1 MATKEAVFN
10 LKVNTGNSVKD
21 VQDLDKSLDNLNEAL
36 DESAKAIDKN
46 STFAEKYGDELQ
58 PLTTRLGEAEDRLY
72 ELALAGE
79 QASDEYKELLETVT
93 NYRKTQIAVDAT
105 VDASAQTMSQKLVTS
120 VEFGASAF
128 QAYESA
134 VALAGVESE
143 ALVQTMVKLQA
154 IQGLVGSIRGLQEG
168 LGTVTPLFTKLRTLA
183 SSATSKIVEGFKT
196 MTASS
201 KAFALTGVGLAVTA
215 IGYLVSAFSSA
226 TESASSFTGAIDQ
239 SNAVTEKAVESAS
252 AELSALDKLQ
262 KQMDDETL
270 TREEKNKAVEDL
282 QKKYPSLLS
291 NINAEKLSTDQ
302 LNSAISTQIDL
313 SNERAR
319 VQASEAIRAEKF
331 QEIVKEEI
339 QQKKNIANLN
349 QQLRIQGLEELD
361 QNASIS
367 DLFKAQNALQE
378 KGNSLNTAGA
388 TANSIASARR
398 LKALQAE
405 IDQLD
410 ELGKAS
416 KKNLQQAEDGLKQFQ
431 EDAEAKKKAE
441 KEAEERRRRGQ
452 EAYKKRM
459 AERLALEKKLA
470 EEEQKRL
477 FNIQALENEFLN
489 ELEALDEEHFQRT
502 LSAQEKEETAV
513 NDKYFRLIE
522 TAKQYGMD
530 TADLE
535 AKQQIELL
543 DIRKK
548 YDAEALK
555 TAQER
560 EKKLADMRENFNA
573 LFRDQFEQRIV
584 DARKANEEQLKE
596 LEEAH
601 KEGVISDG
609 EFYIAR
615 LKLANDL
622 ADKEKEIEKDK
633 NEFLKNEAI
642 KTRTERLK
650 IIQEII
656 DGAQKGLDSLS
667 MINDLA
673 NQIDQARLNSIQN
686 KRDENLENLDAN
698 LQAQLNNE
706 NLTAEQKAQI
716 EENFAQQKFA
726 IQQKAFE
733 EEEKI
738 KRAQFNRDKALKL
751 AQVSIDTASA
761 IVKAIAQF
769 GPPPSPLGI
778 AGIASAGVIGLTQ
791 ALAILNQQYQGG
803 SAPSPPQ
810 VGGGGASAGA
820 LTGAGASTFTANTQA
835 EQTDLS
841 TIGQDVPVSQ
851 VVVLESD
858 ITGTQS
864 KVAVQEAKS
873 SF

>member
-10 LKVNTGNSVKD
+10 VKVNTGNSVKD
-21 VQDLDKSLDNLNEAL
+21 VQDLDKSLENLNKAT
-36 DESAKAIDKN
+36 DETNK
-46 STFAEKYGDELQ
+46 STRDINATFEQVYGELQ

-79 QASDEYKELLETVT
+79 QASDEYKELLETVS
-93 NYRKTQIAVDAT
+93 NYRKTQIAVDQT
-105 VDASAQTMSQKLVTS
+105 VDASAQTMSQKLVAS

-168 LGTVTPLFTKLRTLA
+168 LSTVTPYFNQLRTLA
-183 SSATSKIVEGFKT
+183 STATSKVVEGFKS

-201 KAFALTGVGLAVTA
+201 KAFALTGIGLAVTA
-215 IGYLVSAFSSA
+215 IGYLISAFSSA
-226 TESASSFTGAIDQ
+226 TESASSYSKAVDQ
-239 SNAVTEKAVESAS
+239 TSAVTDKAVESAS

-262 KQMDDETL
+262 KQIDDETL
-270 TREEKNKAVEDL
+270 TREEKNKAVEEL

-319 VQASEAIRAEKF
+319 VQASEAIRAEKY
-331 QEIVKEEI
+331 QELIQNEIELNEERAKREEIVALQRAGRSEEVS
-339 QQKKNIANLN
+339 QSEQARNFTELQRAERRQK
-349 QQLRIQGLEELD
+349 
-361 QNASIS
+361 
-367 DLFKAQNALQE
+367 ALQE
-378 KGNSLNTAGA
+378 
-388 TANSIASARR
+388 
-398 LKALQAE
+398 E

-416 KKNLQQAEDGLKQFQ
+416 QKNLDQAEEGLKQFQ
-431 EDAEAKKKAE
+431 EDVEAKKKAD
-441 KEAEERRRRGQ
+441 KEAEERAKKAQ
-452 EAYKKRM
+452 DAYKKRV
-459 AERLALEKKLA
+459 AERLALEKRLA

-477 FNIQALENEFLN
+477 FNIQAMEIEFLN
-489 ELEALDEEHFQRT
+489 ELEALDEEHYQRT
-502 LSAQEKEETAV
+502 LTAQEKEETAV

-522 TAKQYGMD
+522 TAKQYGID
-530 TADLE
+530 TTDLE

-560 EKKLADMRENFNA
+560 EQKLSDMRENFNA

-584 DARKANEEQLKE
+584 DARKANEEELKV
-596 LEEAH
+596 LEEAN
-601 KEGVISDG
+601 KEKVISDG
-609 EFYIAR
+609 EFYLAK

-622 ADKEKEIEKDK
+622 ADKEKEIEKEK
-633 NEFLKNEAI
+633 NEYIKEQNIKAREEQLKGITKVIE
-642 KTRTERLK
+642 
-650 IIQEII
+650 
-656 DGAQKGLDSLS
+656 GAQKGLEGLS
-667 MINDLA
+667 QINALA
-673 NQIDQARLNSIQN
+673 NEIDQARLNKIATN
-686 KRDENLENLDAN
+686 RDENLDNLDRN

-716 EENFAQQKFA
+716 EENFAQQKFV

-733 EEEKI
+733 EEDKI

-810 VGGGGASAGA
+810 VGGGASAGS

>member
-10 LKVNTGNSVKD
+10 VKVNTGNSVKD
-21 VQDLDKSLDNLNEAL
+21 VQDLDKSLDNLNKAT
-36 DESAKAIDKN
+36 DETTK
-46 STFAEKYGDELQ
+46 STRDVNATFEQVYGELQ

-72 ELALAGE
+72 ELALAGQ
-79 QASDEYKELLETVT
+79 QASDEYKELLETVS

-105 VDASAQTMSQKLVTS
+105 VDASAQTMSQKLVSS

-270 TREEKNKAVEDL
+270 TREEKNKAVEEL

-319 VQASEAIRAEKF
+319 VQASEALRAEKF
-331 QEIVKEEI
+331 QGLIQEEI
-339 QQKKNIANLN
+339 KQKKIIGYLN
-349 QQLRIQGLEELD
+349 DELRQQGLKELD
-361 QNASIS
+361 VNASLNEIYEAER
-367 DLFKAQNALQE
+367 DLIEEVGVINLSSRTRQARKSRERLDALQ
-378 KGNSLNTAGA
+378 K
-388 TANSIASARR
+388 
-398 LKALQAE
+398 E

-416 KKNLQQAEDGLKQFQ
+416 KKNLTIAEDGLKQFQ
-431 EDAEAKKKAE
+431 EDAEARKKAE

-452 EAYKKRM
+452 EAYKKRV

-489 ELEALDEEHFQRT
+489 ELEALDEEHYQRT
-502 LSAQEKEETAV
+502 LTAQEKEETAV

-560 EKKLADMRENFNA
+560 EQKLADMRENFNA

-584 DARKANEEQLKE
+584 DARKANQEEIKE

-622 ADKEKEIEKDK
+622 ADKEKEIERDK
-633 NEFLKNEAI
+633 NEYI
-642 KTRTERLK
+642 KQQQIKAREEQLEGITKVIE
-650 IIQEII
+650 
-656 DGAQKGLDSLS
+656 GAQKGLDSLS

-686 KRDENLENLDAN
+686 KRDENLENLDRN
-698 LQAQLNNE
+698 LEAQLNNE